1 MNSKQQITSSLLL
14 ILAAIAPG
22 CNRSVQE
29 CPLNLKP
36 DERVVYGTG
45 LSPYV
50 RKVRV
55 ILNEKNIRYTHND
68 VLPTKVLVATN
79 QPIPADF
86 KEASPLGK
94 IPAYREK
101 NWTIADSGVI
111 AQYLE
116 RAYSKPILFPEEAKL
131 YAETLWFEKYG
142 DEVLGPVI
150 LNIFRERVTKPKIL
164 KQETDNK
171 IIEQSLKKLPALFDY
186 LEASLG
192 KKEWI
197 AGDQF
202 TVADITLASH
212 IVNLQL
218 AGEKID
224 EEKWP
229 RFAAYIDKILKRDS
243 FKKVL

>member
-1 MNSKQQITSSLLL
+1 VNSNSLISSSLLL
-14 ILAAIAPG
+14 VLAVITTS
-22 CNRSVQE
+22 CNRSEQE

-36 DERVVYGTG
+36 DERIVYGAG
-45 LSPYV
+45 ISPYV

-55 ILNEKNIRYTHND
+55 ILHEKNIPYTHKD
-68 VLPTKVLVATN
+68 IIHAKGLRATG

-116 RAYSKPILFPEEAKL
+116 QTYPKPILFPEEPKK
-131 YAETLWFEKYG
+131 YAETLWFEKYA
-142 DEVLGPVI
+142 DDVLGPVI
-150 LNIFRERVTKPKIL
+150 VSIFRERVAKPQLL

-171 IIEQSLKKLPALFDY
+171 IVEESLKQLPALFDY
-186 LEASLG
+186 LEKSLG
-192 KKEWI
+192 TKEWI
-197 AGDQF
+197 AANQF
-202 TVADITLASH
+202 TVADIALASQ
-212 IVNLQL
+212 IVNLQA

-224 EEKWP
+224 AAKWP
-229 RFAAYIDKILKRDS
+229 HFAAYIDKILKRDS
-243 FKKVL
+243 FKKAS